1 MQSWQ
6 VVESMERKKKKEN
19 KWNYTT
25 FVPCQNHDRL
35 KIKVFQSC
43 HGVRSRS
50 LFWMMSQTGI
60 FYYVKI
66 TKEKAE
72 FN

>member
-1 MQSWQ
+1 MQLWQ

-19 KWNYTT
+19 KWNYT
-25 FVPCQNHDRL
+25 RL

-43 HGVRSRS
+43 HGVQSRS